1 MTADRRPATGD
12 ARALDH
18 YVLQVHDVDAA
29 GASFERLG
37 FQVRPRMTHIEFGTC
52 NRVVQFRNTYL
63 ELLGGLAAAP
73 SDIVREYLPR
83 FECGEGLS
91 HVSLRSYDLEAD
103 HRAAVEAGLE
113 PGAITS
119 ARREVVMPD
128 GSVEETDS
136 DFFYMWRRERLYL
149 SLFLSVH
156 RKPHTIWIPEYQEH
170 PNTAVDTTG
179 VTFVS
184 DDPPRE
190 RDYFA
195 QIYRCAPA
203 TAGSDVLTFTGGR
216 GDVGEVWP
224 RTRIHERY
232 PGLDLDLSNR
242 QPGYPVGLTISVR
255 ALERC
260 RAALAD
266 HGVDCIPHE
275 GALLVPPARAHG
287 AVLEFVSANGR
298 S

>member
-1 MTADRRPATGD
+1 MTADKRQAAD

-52 NRVVQFRNTYL
+52 NRVVQFQNTYL
-63 ELLGGLAAAP
+63 ELLGGLSAAP

-103 HRAAVEAGLE
+103 RRAAAEGGLN
-113 PGAITS
+113 PGPITS
-119 ARREVVMPD
+119 ARREVAMPD

-136 DFFYMWRRERLYL
+136 RFFYMWRQQRLYL

-156 RKPHTIWIPEYQEH
+156 NKPHTIWIPEYQEH
-170 PNTAVDTTG
+170 PNTAVDTTS

-184 DDPPRE
+184 DDPERD
-190 RDYFA
+190 RDYFSK
-195 QIYRCAPA
+195 IYRCAP
-203 TAGSDVLTFTGGR
+203 TEAGPDVLRFTGAR
-216 GDVGEVWP
+216 GDVGEVWS
-224 RTRIHERY
+224 RTRVHERY
-232 PGLDLDLSNR
+232 PALELDVSDR
-242 QPGYPVGLTISVR
+242 QPGLPIGLTISVR
-255 ALERC
+255 ALDRC

-266 HGVDCIPHE
+266 HGVHFTAYD
-275 GALLVPPARAHG
+275 GALLVPPEQAHG
-287 AVLEFVSANGR
+287 AVVEFVPATGSH
-298 S
+298 

>member
-1 MTADRRPATGD
+1 MTAEQRHAAD

-29 GASFERLG
+29 GTSFERLG

-52 NRVVQFRNTYL
+52 NRVVQFQNTYL
-63 ELLGGLAAAP
+63 ELLGGLSAAP

-103 HRAAVEAGLE
+103 RRAAAAGGLN
-113 PGAITS
+113 PGPITS

-128 GSVEETDS
+128 DSVEETDS
-136 DFFYMWRRERLYL
+136 NFFYMWRPERLYL
-149 SLFLSVH
+149 SLFLSGH
-156 RKPHTIWIPEYQEH
+156 NKPHTIWIPEYQEH

-184 DDPPRE
+184 DDPPRD
-190 RDYFA
+190 RDYFS
-195 QIYRCAPA
+195 QIYRRAPT
-203 TAGSDVLTFTGGR
+203 TAGPDMLRFTGGR
-216 GDVGEVWP
+216 GDVAEVWS
-224 RTRIHERY
+224 RAHIHERY
-232 PGLDLDLSNR
+232 AGLELDVSDR
-242 QPGYPVGLTISVR
+242 QPGYPIGLTISVR
-255 ALERC
+255 ALDPC

-266 HGVDCIPHE
+266 HGVDCTVHE
-275 GALLVPPARAHG
+275 GAVLVPPERAHG
-287 AVLEFVSANGR
+287 AVIEFVSANG
-298 S
+298 SS

>member
-1 MTADRRPATGD
+1 MSADPRQAAGD

-91 HVSLRSYDLEAD
+91 HISLRSYDLEAD
-103 HRAAVEAGLE
+103 RRAAAESGLS
-113 PGAITS
+113 PGPITS

-128 GSVEETDS
+128 DSVEETDS
-136 DFFYMWRRERLYL
+136 SFFYMWRRQRLYL
-149 SLFLSVH
+149 SLFLSGH
-156 RKPHTIWIPEYQEH
+156 NKPHTIWIPEYQEH

-184 DDPPRE
+184 DDPLE
-190 RDYFA
+190 DRDYFS
-195 QIYRCAPA
+195 QIYRCAP
-203 TAGSDVLTFTGGR
+203 TAAGPDMVRLTGHR
-216 GDVGEVWP
+216 GDVAEVWS

-232 PGLDLDLSNR
+232 PGLELDLSDR
-242 QPGYPVGLTISVR
+242 QPGYPIGLTVSVR
-255 ALERC
+255 ALDRC

-266 HGVDCIPHE
+266 HGVACTVHE
-275 GALLVPPARAHG
+275 GAVLVPPQRAHG
-287 AVLEFVSANGR
+287 AVIEFVSA
-298 S
+298 

>member
-1 MTADRRPATGD
+1 MTADHGPPPGD

-29 GASFERLG
+29 GAAFERLG

-63 ELLGGLAAAP
+63 ELLGGLEAAP
-73 SDIVREYLPR
+73 SEIVREYLPR

-103 HRAAVEAGLE
+103 QRAAAEVGLD
-113 PGAITS
+113 PGPITS

-128 GSVEETDS
+128 DSVEETDS

-156 RKPHTIWIPEYQEH
+156 HRPHIIWIPEYQEH
-170 PNTAVDTTG
+170 PNTAVDTTA

-184 DDPPRE
+184 DDPLLD
-190 RDYFA
+190 RDYFSK
-195 QIYRCAPA
+195 IYRCAPA
-203 TAGSDVLTFTGGR
+203 TDSPDVLRFRGAR
-216 GDVGEVWP
+216 GDVGEVFS

-232 PGLDLDLSNR
+232 PGLDLDLSDR
-242 QPGYPVGLTISVR
+242 QPGYPIGLTISVR
-255 ALERC
+255 ALDRC

-266 HGVDCIPHE
+266 GGTDCTMHE
-275 GALLVPPARAHG
+275 GALLVPPERAHG
-287 AVLEFVSANGR
+287 AVIEFVHATEDA
-298 S
+298 